1 MICLIAESKTMR
13 ADLGKVDPGTADRH
27 TPAFETQAAEIMAR
41 MHDMPASAIAEAV
54 RISPAL
60 AARSRS
66 MIYDFPDKS
75 SGLRAIEAF
84 TGVVFKALD
93 FTTLPTEAKEKAG
106 SMVRIISSLYGWLR
120 PDDIIKPYRLDFT
133 SRVAPCGEPLTA
145 FWRNRLTDRLLTELK
160 ESGSTEIIDLMP
172 ADAAKC
178 FDWKRIASC
187 ADIYRI
193 DLREII
199 DGGSTRTPRSNR
211 LKQLRGLLLR
221 EILTGPVT
229 TPEALRN
236 LSSDT
241 FLPVCDAPEGLIR
254 FLV

>member
-13 ADLGKVDPGTADRH
+13 ADLGKVAHGAVGHHMPV
-27 TPAFETQAAEIMAR
+27 FETKAAEIMAR
-41 MHDMPASAIAEAV
+41 MRDMPASAIAEAV

-133 SRVAPCGEPLTA
+133 SRVAPGGGPLTA
-145 FWRNRLTDRLLTELK
+145 FWRNELTDRLLTELK
-160 ESGSTEIIDLMP
+160 ESGSSVVIDLMP

-193 DLREII
+193 DFREITE
-199 DGGSTRTPRSNR
+199 GTSTRTPRSNR

-221 EILTGPVT
+221 EILTGRIDS
-229 TPEALRN
+229 PETLRN

-241 FLPVCDAPEGLIR
+241 FLPVGDAPEGLIR